1 MAELIKVTDEDGVE
15 LILNLDFVVQMRP
28 GDKADMSVIT
38 IVDGKSSYA
47 IYAQGSP
54 LRIATRQRLSA
65 STNGF

>member
-1 MAELIKVTDEDGVE
+1 ME

-38 IVDGKSSYA
+38 IADGKKSSYA

-54 LRIATRQRLSA
+54 LRIATSQRLSA